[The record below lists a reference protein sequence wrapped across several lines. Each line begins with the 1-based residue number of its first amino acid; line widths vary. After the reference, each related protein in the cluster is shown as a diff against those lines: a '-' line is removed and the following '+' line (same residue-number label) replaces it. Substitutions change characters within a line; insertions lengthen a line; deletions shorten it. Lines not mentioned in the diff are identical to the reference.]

1 MAFLKRFFSGV
12 TQNDVPFYGDVGL
25 DASDLFT
32 DDLDH
37 QKVKVKLT
45 SKTQDPIEFKATGDH
60 NRETQ
65 QTGGS
70 VEIKYKHCSNMTY
83 SETWD
88 LENNTSARIEYEH
101 KVRDR
106 PLKLDVGLGLYPIHE
121 NNFGVDG
128 TVKYSHRNASFACT
142 GKYKNNAIISNH
154 SVMFGTSGA
163 FIGGRFDVN
172 VCNKEVEG
180 KEITLGLSGKSHQLT
195 VAMVD
200 NMDKMKCSLFNE
212 VNPSLRFAVKG
223 QYVFSENLTSL
234 SAAFK
239 YALND
244 ISTIRGTLNNC
255 GLLGLS
261 FRHAIK
267 PSVALVFNSE
277 FDMRNF
283 QTGNHKSGL
292 SIELTP

>member
-12 TQNDVPFYGDVGL
+12 AQNDVPFYGDVGV
-25 DASDLFT
+25 DASNLFT

-45 SKTQDPIEFKATGDH
+45 PKSQETFEFKATGDH
-60 NRETQ
+60 DRETQ

-70 VEIKYKHCSNMTY
+70 VEMKYKHCNNLTY
-83 SETWD
+83 SESWD
-88 LENNTSARIEYEH
+88 LTNNVSTRIEYEH

-106 PLKLDVGLGLYPIHE
+106 PLKLDVGMGLYPIHDS
-121 NNFGVDG
+121 NFGVDG

-142 GKYKNNAIISNH
+142 GKYKDNAIQSNH
-154 SVMFGTSGA
+154 SVVFGTSGA
-163 FIGGRFDVN
+163 FIGGRLDVN
-172 VCNKEVEG
+172 VSNKELEG
-180 KEITLGLSGKSHQLT
+180 RELTFGLSGKSHQLT
-195 VAMVD
+195 IAMLD

-212 VNPSLRFAVKG
+212 VNPSLSFAIKG
-223 QYVFSENLTSL
+223 QYVFSDNLTSL
-234 SAAFK
+234 SGAFK

-244 ISTIRGTLNNC
+244 ISTIRGTLNNL

-261 FRHAIK
+261 FRHAIR

-277 FDMRNF
+277 FDMKNF